1 MQRFLRKWHRW
12 IGFPAGIF
20 LLFAA
25 VTGILLAGTEFFG
38 AEEALRERTRDLI
51 SPTTTLTPDT
61 EFAAALARSRSSVSA
76 LTGNA
81 PIDQIV
87 WQFKGETPTI
97 VFFLGKPTGR
107 EDRKVTVDARTG
119 MVLRTEAYAD
129 KPFLLRLHSGEAFG
143 DGGLVLAMFWGASLV
158 LLTVSGII
166 IYFYMRRPKRS
177 GLGRIFWSVLVCLIA
192 AKAPSA
198 RADSPFYTD
207 DPVFSPGW
215 EIKAGLTGERN
226 SSGSVLTDVL
236 DWNYAV
242 VPKVRFNLTTYV
254 KHIWPV
260 GEPGESGYGD
270 TEFKVKW
277 RFLEEDTTGRR
288 PALGIAP
295 KVFIPTASKSRG
307 LTDGAWRFQVP
318 LQFGKTV
325 GRWYHFGEAGYQW
338 ASGPASDSA
347 YSGVGTLRT
356 ITNHLAVG
364 TELFG
369 GIPMNSGN
377 DWQLLTTLGAVYTF
391 NEHWSLKS
399 SVSHSL
405 RDKAKGGP
413 SPSGVFYLVSNF

>member
-87 WQFKGETPTI
+87 WQFKGEPPTI

-177 GLGRIFWSVLVCLIA
+177 ALGRIFWSVLVCLIA

-198 RADSPFYTD
+198 RADSP
-207 DPVFSPGW
+207 P
-215 EIKAGLTGERN
+215 
-226 SSGSVLTDVL
+226 
-236 DWNYAV
+236 
-242 VPKVRFNLTTYV
+242 
-254 KHIWPV
+254 
-260 GEPGESGYGD
+260 
-270 TEFKVKW
+270 
-277 RFLEEDTTGRR
+277 
-288 PALGIAP
+288 
-295 KVFIPTASKSRG
+295 SKG
-307 LTDGAWRFQVP
+307 C
-318 LQFGKTV
+318 
-325 GRWYHFGEAGYQW
+325 E
-338 ASGPASDSA
+338 
-347 YSGVGTLRT
+347 
-356 ITNHLAVG
+356 
-364 TELFG
+364 
-369 GIPMNSGN
+369 
-377 DWQLLTTLGAVYTF
+377 
-391 NEHWSLKS
+391 
-399 SVSHSL
+399 
-405 RDKAKGGP
+405 
-413 SPSGVFYLVSNF
+413 